1 MTGKVFE
8 SIFSFLGTPG
18 TGVYISSALSHN
30 FPVIIP
36 IFLYLEEIMVSFI
49 QAMVFALLV
58 SIFIK
63 VALAE
68 LENEEEPTSK
78 KTQVKI

>member
-1 MTGKVFE
+1 M
-8 SIFSFLGTPG
+8 
-18 TGVYISSALSHN
+18 LSHN
-30 FPVIIP
+30 FPVVIP
-36 IFLYLEEIMVSFI
+36 VFLYLEEIMVSFI

-68 LENEEEPTSK
+68 VENEQELTHEK
-78 KTQVKI
+78 EQVKAET

>member
-1 MTGKVFE
+1 M
-8 SIFSFLGTPG
+8 
-18 TGVYISSALSHN
+18 
-30 FPVIIP
+30 IIP
-36 IFLYLEEIMVSFI
+36 IFLYLEEFMVSFI

-68 LENEEEPTSK
+68 VENEQELTAEK
-78 KTQVKI
+78 EQEKARI